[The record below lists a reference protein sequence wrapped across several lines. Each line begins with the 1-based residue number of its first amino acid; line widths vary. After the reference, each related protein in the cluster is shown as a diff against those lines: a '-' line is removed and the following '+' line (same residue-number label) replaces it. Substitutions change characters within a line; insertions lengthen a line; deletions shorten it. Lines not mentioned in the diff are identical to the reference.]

1 MSGPTGGPATLRTLA
16 GNGMRVVEMP
26 VAGRLATS
34 ISIAFAAGS
43 RHERADEIGAAH
55 LLEHMAFK
63 GTQSMPTAREL
74 NRRAERLGTELNA
87 QTSPD
92 CVEFHAMIRAEGAL
106 EVAAILVELCAHP
119 LLPAELL
126 EGERDIVLQEIAD
139 SDDDPAAAADRLLS
153 AALFHGH
160 RLATPVTG
168 QAEHVRRLT
177 HADLTAFRARR
188 WSPAAGVAVLAGN
201 LDHVDRAQL
210 DELLLA
216 IPACPVPEPPTP
228 LVAFAPRIELE
239 PRDGDVAHLRIAYDV
254 PGLDLTDARRRAV
267 AEVFSQVIGGPMG
280 SRLVDELRE
289 QRSLCYA
296 IDGSVWGYPRR
307 AMLSV
312 DASLQADRV
321 SEAYELADA
330 IVADLRRDGPTE
342 EEAQRMR
349 AYAVG
354 MFALSFDSIGARA
367 GHALETLM
375 EYGDERIEPLE
386 HLRAIESVTRED
398 LAELAARIGPRP
410 CIGCAG
416 DVDARA
422 FEGA

>member
-1 MSGPTGGPATLRTLA
+1 VSGEAPTLRTLA

-43 RHERADEIGAAH
+43 RHERPGEVGAAH

-63 GTQSMPTAREL
+63 GTASVPTARKL
-74 NRRAERLGTELNA
+74 NRSAERLGTELNA
-87 QTSPD
+87 STSHD
-92 CVEFHAMIRAEGAL
+92 YVEFYAMVRAQWSID
-106 EVAAILVELCAHP
+106 VAAMLADLCARP

-126 EGERDIVLQEIAD
+126 EGERDVVLQEIAD
-139 SDDDPAAAADRLLS
+139 NDDDPSVAADRLLS
-153 AALFHGH
+153 AALFAGH
-160 RLATPVTG
+160 RLATPVSG
-168 QAEHVRRLT
+168 EAEHVRRLA
-177 HADLTAFRARR
+177 HADLLAFRDRC

-201 LDHVDRAQL
+201 LDHLDRAQL

-216 IPACPVPEPPTP
+216 IPARPVAQPPP
-228 LVAFAPRIELE
+228 PIGAFAPRIELE
-239 PRDGDVAHLRIAYDV
+239 PHDGEVAHLRIAYDV
-254 PGLDLTDARRRAV
+254 CDLDLSDARERAV
-267 AEVFSQVIGGPMG
+267 AEVFSQVLGGPMG

-296 IDGSVWGYPRR
+296 IDGSVWGYPQRS
-307 AMLSV
+307 MLSV
-312 DASLQADRV
+312 DASLQGDRV
-321 SEAYELADA
+321 AQAYELVDA

-354 MFALSFDSIGARA
+354 MFALSCDSIGARA

-375 EYGDERIEPLE
+375 EYGDDRIDPLA
-386 HLRAIESVTRED
+386 HLHAIESVTRED
-398 LAELAARIGPRP
+398 LAELAARIAPRP

-416 DVDARA
+416 DVDAGVFERA
-422 FEGA
+422 

>member
-1 MSGPTGGPATLRTLA
+1 MSAETATLRTLA

-43 RHERADEIGAAH
+43 RHERAGEVGAAH
-55 LLEHMAFK
+55 LLEHLAFK

-74 NRRAERLGTELNA
+74 NRSAERLGTELNA
-87 QTSPD
+87 HTTHD
-92 CVEFHAMIRAEGAL
+92 YVEFYGMVRAQWAMD
-106 EVAAILVELCAHP
+106 VAAMLADLCAHP

-139 SDDDPAAAADRLLS
+139 VDDEPSSAADRLLS
-153 AALFHGH
+153 AALFAGH

-168 QAEHVRRLT
+168 VAEHVQRLA
-177 HADLTAFRARR
+177 HADLVAFRERC
-188 WSPAAGVAVLAGN
+188 WSPATGVAVLAGN
-201 LDHVDRAQL
+201 LDDVDRARF

-216 IPACPVPEPPTP
+216 IPARPVGEPPAP
-228 LVAFAPRIELE
+228 IGSFAPRIALE
-239 PRDGDVAHLRIAYDV
+239 PREGDVAHLRIAYDV
-254 PGLDLTDARRRAV
+254 PGLDLGHARSRAV
-267 AEVFSQVIGGPMG
+267 AEVFSQVLGGPMG

-296 IDGSVWGYPRR
+296 IDGGIWGYPQRST
-307 AMLSV
+307 LSV
-312 DASLQADRV
+312 DASLQCDRLA
-321 SEAYELADA
+321 EAYELADA

-342 EEAQRMR
+342 EEAHRMR

-367 GHALETLM
+367 G
-375 EYGDERIEPLE
+375 
-386 HLRAIESVTRED
+386 LRSR
-398 LAELAARIGPRP
+398 
-410 CIGCAG
+410 C
-416 DVDARA
+416 
-422 FEGA
+422 

>member
-1 MSGPTGGPATLRTLA
+1 MSDETATLRTLA

-43 RHERADEIGAAH
+43 RHERAGEVGAAH

-63 GTQSMPTAREL
+63 GTQSLPTAREL
-74 NRRAERLGTELNA
+74 NRSAERLGTELNA
-87 QTSPD
+87 NTSHD
-92 CVEFHAMIRAEGAL
+92 YVEFHALVRAERSM
-106 EVAAILVELCAHP
+106 EVAAMLADLCARP

-126 EGERDIVLQEIAD
+126 EGERDVVLQEIAD
-139 SDDDPAAAADRLLS
+139 NDDDPSAAADRLLS
-153 AALFHGH
+153 AALFAGH

-168 QAEHVRRLT
+168 DAEHVRRLA
-177 HADLTAFRARR
+177 HADLLAFRERC

-201 LDHVDRAQL
+201 LDHVDRSRL

-216 IPACPVPEPPTP
+216 IPARPIAEPPSP
-228 LVAFAPRIELE
+228 IAAFAPRIELE
-239 PRDGDVAHLRIAYDV
+239 PREGDVAHLRIAYDV
-254 PGLDLTDARRRAV
+254 PGLELADARSRAV
-267 AEVFSQVIGGPMG
+267 AEVFSQVLGGPMG

-289 QRSLCYA
+289 QRGLCYA

-307 AMLSV
+307 SMLSV
-312 DASLQADRV
+312 DASLQGDRLA
-321 SEAYELADA
+321 EACELVDA
-330 IVADLRRDGPTE
+330 IVADLRRDGPTA

-375 EYGDERIEPLE
+375 EYGDERIEPLA

-398 LAELAARIGPRP
+398 LAELAARIAPQP

-422 FEGA
+422 FERA